1 MSVSQYLSFL
11 VPSALLCVLSPAAF
25 AQGTPPTAQSG
36 AAPSATSAPQ
46 ISFRPDANINNVTI
60 GSLAAV
66 QSQALAADA
75 AKRAGLVP
83 TAQATLAT
91 APAVLVPQ
99 KAAAIPLREARL
111 MAILVR
117 QGKGLITEWEE
128 RGTLYQRGVHGDVLG
143 WRIEEATATV
153 VKLQSGKEV
162 REVGVGSV
170 LSQTQPVGAKR

>member
-1 MSVSQYLSFL
+1 MSVSQYLFFL
-11 VPSALLCVLSPAAF
+11 APSALLCVLSPAAL
-25 AQGTPPTAQSG
+25 AQGTPTTAQSV
-36 AAPSATSAPQ
+36 AAPSASSAPQ
-46 ISFRPDANINNVTI
+46 LSFRADANINNVTI

-83 TAQATLAT
+83 TAQTAVAT
-91 APAVLVPQ
+91 APAVLIPP
-99 KAAAIPLREARL
+99 KAAAIPVREARL
-111 MAILVR
+111 VAILVR

-153 VKLQSGKEV
+153 VKLQAGKDV
-162 REVGVGSV
+162 REVGVGSA
-170 LSQTQPVGAKR
+170 LSQSQSVGAKR